1 MRYVEWDEQYLAI
14 SSTEWLRRC
23 GKYELPRR
31 SMVLGLLVAADGVW
45 AKYKFRFFRT
55 LSGKTVVFVIWSL
68 DLDNVCDCL
77 TMPRASTRSAT
88 IQCWK

>member
-31 SMVLGLLVAADGVW
+31 SMVMGLLVAADGVW
-45 AKYKFRFFRT
+45 AKYKFSFLSHT
-55 LSGKTVVFVIWSL
+55 LWENG
-68 DLDNVCDCL
+68 CL
-77 TMPRASTRSAT
+77 CYLIS
-88 IQCWK
+88 